1 MASGGELATVGARA
15 RVRFGRP
22 SPRILGAY
30 TLAFWRDPIGSLL
43 TLARNDDDVVHWKFG
58 GTDTYL
64 LKDPEHIKRVLVT
77 DHRAFMK
84 GRALQVARR
93 VLGNGLLTSEGE
105 FHDRHRRLLRPLF
118 LPERVASY
126 APRMVEGAKRTSARW
141 QEGETVDLQREMA
154 RLTLAVVG
162 DTIFAADLAA
172 EADELA
178 NALTVSLDALNLF
191 MLPYLGALE
200 RLPLPSTRRFRCAQA
215 RLDRTVARLVDERRA
230 SGKRGDDL
238 PSLLLA
244 AAERNGWRETEMRDE
259 AITILLAG
267 HETTATALTWTWHLL
282 ACHPDVEGTLHRE
295 LDRELS
301 GRPPT
306 PGDLPRLSYADMV
319 VREAL
324 RLYPPAWLIGRRA
337 LVDYHLEEYE
347 IGAGSIVIVSPYVTH
362 HDPRFYPDPFR
373 FDPGRWTPEERE
385 RRPRYS
391 YFPFG
396 AGRRVCIGETFAWT
410 EALLVLATLAQ
421 RWRLRS
427 LPGYEARLEPR
438 VTLRPKGGMPM
449 TLARRTLVWEESAR
463 RRGGASA
470 PGSGGDAPSP

>member
-1 MASGGELATVGARA
+1 MGSGRGPSIARA
-15 RVRFGRP
+15 GRAGRGATA
-22 SPRILGAY
+22 RIPGAY
-30 TLAFWRDPIGSLL
+30 TLAFWRDPIGSLR
-43 TLARNDDDVVHWKFG
+43 ARAGEDGDVVHWKFG

-77 DHRAFMK
+77 DHRHFMK

-105 FHDRHRRLLRPLF
+105 FHDRQRRLLQPLF
-118 LPERVASY
+118 LPERVAGY
-126 APRMVEGAKRTSARW
+126 GPRIVEAAERTSARW
-141 QEGETVDLQREMA
+141 REGETVDVQREMA
-154 RLTLAVVG
+154 RLTLAVIGETV
-162 DTIFAADLAA
+162 FAADLAT

-178 NALTVSLDALNLF
+178 DALTVSLDTLNLF
-191 MLPYLGALE
+191 MLPYLGVLE
-200 RLPLPSTRRFRCAQA
+200 RLPLPSMRRFRRAQG
-215 RLDRTVARLVDERRA
+215 RLDRTVARVIDERRA
-230 SGKRGDDL
+230 AGGRGDDL

-244 AAERNGWRETEMRDE
+244 AREQNGWSDTEMRDE

-282 ACHPDVEGTLHRE
+282 ARHPDAEATLHRE
-295 LDRELS
+295 LERELA
-301 GRPPT
+301 GRPP
-306 PGDLPRLSYADMV
+306 GAEDLPRLAYAGMV

-337 LVDYHLEEYE
+337 LVDYRLDDYE

-362 HDPRFYPDPFR
+362 HDDRFYPDPFR
-373 FDPGRWTPEERE
+373 FDPGRWAPVERK

-396 AGRRVCIGETFAWT
+396 AGPRVCIGETFAWT

-427 LPGYEARLEPR
+427 PPGYEPRLEPR
-438 VTLRPKGGMPM
+438 VTLRPKGGLPM
-449 TLARRTLVWEESAR
+449 TLAGRA
-463 RRGGASA
+463 GA
-470 PGSGGDAPSP
+470 

>member
-1 MASGGELATVGARA
+1 MGARA
-15 RVRFGRP
+15 PRP
-22 SPRILGAY
+22 PRGARLSIPGAS

-43 TLARNDDDVVHWKFG
+43 ALAEHDGDVVHWKFA

-64 LKDPEHIKRVLVT
+64 LKDPEHIKRVLVN
-77 DHRAFMK
+77 DHRDFMK

-105 FHDRHRRLLRPLF
+105 FHDRQRRLLRPLF

-126 APRMVEGAKRTSARW
+126 GPRMVEAAKRTSARW
-141 QEGETVDLQREMA
+141 REGETVDVQREMA
-154 RLTLAVVG
+154 RLTLAVIG

-178 NALTVSLDALNLF
+178 DALTVSLDALNLF

-200 RLPLPSTRRFRCAQA
+200 RLPLPSMRRFRRAQA
-215 RLDRTVARLVDERRA
+215 RLDRTVARLIDERRRA
-230 SGKRGDDL
+230 GEKGDDL

-244 AAERNGWRETEMRDE
+244 AAGRNAWREREMRDE

-267 HETTATALTWTWHLL
+267 HETTATALAWTWHLL
-282 ACHPDVEGTLHRE
+282 ACHSEAEAMLHRE
-295 LDRELS
+295 LDRELA

-306 PGDLPRLSYADMV
+306 VRDLPRLTYADLV
-319 VREAL
+319 VKEAL

-337 LVDYHLEEYE
+337 LVDYRLDDYE
-347 IGAGSIVIVSPYVTH
+347 IDAGSILIVSPYVTH
-362 HDPRFYPDPFR
+362 HDPRFYPHPFR
-373 FDPGRWTPEERE
+373 FDPARWTPEERK

-396 AGRRVCIGETFAWT
+396 AGPRVCIGETFAWT
-410 EALLVLATLAQ
+410 ETLLVLATLAQ
-421 RWRLRS
+421 GWRMRS
-427 LPGYEARLEPR
+427 LPGYEPRLEPR
-438 VTLRPKGGMPM
+438 VTLRPRGGMPM
-449 TLARRTLVWEESAR
+449 TLARRSMV
-463 RRGGASA
+463 
-470 PGSGGDAPSP
+470 